1 MTGTA
6 VVTDS
11 TAHLTAQEAA
21 DLGIQ
26 VVPLEVVIAGHTG
39 LDGVDVTT
47 EQVADALRRWE
58 PVTTSRPPPARLLA
72 AYEQARHQGASEVVS
87 VHLSGDLSGTVDA
100 ARIAAREA
108 SLPVTVVDSRQIGLG
123 LGYPVLAAAR
133 AARDHAPASVVA
145 QVAQQRAASATM
157 LFYVDTLEYLRRGGR
172 IGAAAAFFGGVLAV
186 KPLLRITDGHIDPV
200 EKVRTAARALA
211 RLEDLVVE
219 QAGDGSVVVGVHH
232 LAAPDRATA
241 VAASLEQRLPVA
253 EPVVVRELGAVI
265 GAHVGPGVV
274 AAVVLPA

>member
-1 MTGTA
+1 M
-6 VVTDS
+6 VTDS
-11 TAHLTAQEAA
+11 TAHLTSQEA
-21 DLGIQ
+21 DELGIQ

-39 LDGVDVTT
+39 LDGIDVTT
-47 EQVADALRRWE
+47 EQVAEALRRWE
-58 PVTTSRPPPARLLA
+58 PVTTSRPPPASLLA
-72 AYEQARHQGASEVVS
+72 AYEQARHEGASEVVS

-123 LGYPVLAAAR
+123 LGYPVLAAAH
-133 AARDHAPASVVA
+133 AAREGASGAHVA
-145 QVAQQRAASATM
+145 GLARQRAASASM

-172 IGAAAAFFGGVLAV
+172 IGAAAAFVGGVLAV
-186 KPLLRITDGHIDPV
+186 KPLLRVTDGRIDPV

-211 RLEDLVVE
+211 RLEDLVAE
-219 QAGDGSVVVGVHH
+219 NAGAGSVLVGVHH
-232 LAAPDRATA
+232 LAAPDRAAA
-241 VAASLEQRLPVA
+241 VATSLERRLPVA
-253 EPVVVRELGAVI
+253 QPVLVRELGAVI